1 MYLIRVHHVSKT
13 CLRRTIMKQLRNKY
27 AESVRRKKVLT
38 QRQADEWLLRK
49 FGRSDSADGNWELT
63 VSVDIPEDLLNAVL
77 IEDSM
82 DSFYDETVAKK
93 EKNIRYHR
101 TLRSGECPICMTKS
115 KRLVSIHPCC
125 HLFHRKCIQ
134 EWSRWQDVPTC
145 PVCQVAIYVDV
156 KRVSRKRKRC
166 TRKDLAESASGS
178 QTTTAEV
185 EAEFL
190 L

>member
-13 CLRRTIMKQLRNKY
+13 CLRRHVMQQLRNKY
-27 AESVRRKKVLT
+27 IQSVVQKKVLT
-38 QRQADEWLLRK
+38 QRQADDWLLRK
-49 FGRSDSADGNWELT
+49 FGRSESADDNWELT

-82 DSFYDETVAKK
+82 DSFYDEKCAKQRK
-93 EKNIRYHR
+93 KLRYHR
-101 TLRSGECPICMTKS
+101 TLRSGKCPICMCIG

-125 HLFHRKCIQ
+125 HLFHRKCIL

-145 PVCQVAIYVDV
+145 PVCQVAIYVDM
-156 KRVSRKRKRC
+156 KSPSKKRKRC
-166 TRKDLAESASGS
+166 TRKDLAVSASAS
-178 QTTTAEV
+178 PTTTTV
-185 EAEFL
+185 EAECL